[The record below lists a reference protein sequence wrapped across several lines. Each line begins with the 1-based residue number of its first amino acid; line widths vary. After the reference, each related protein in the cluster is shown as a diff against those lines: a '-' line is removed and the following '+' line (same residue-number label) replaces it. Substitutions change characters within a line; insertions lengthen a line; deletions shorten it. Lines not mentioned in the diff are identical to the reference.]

1 MFSVTSYFKKQKCAE
16 YKNMKQRAYE
26 NEDTTIERQ
35 PSIYILSCLDLS
47 QQIYFLLIL
56 SFHGTDVCFV

>member
-1 MFSVTSYFKKQKCAE
+1 
-16 YKNMKQRAYE
+16 MKQRAYE